1 LTPPNISSQWLR
13 PPNPWV
19 KTISHYRVLSRIGGG
34 GMGVVNE
41 AEFLRLPGG
50 ANQFRAG
57 LSPAVVQR
65 LSRRTV

>member
-1 LTPPNISSQWLR
+1 
-13 PPNPWV
+13 
-19 KTISHYRVLSRIGGG
+19 
-34 GMGVVNE
+34 MGVVHE

-65 LSRRTV
+65 LSRRTVIGVLSQLRPYMLP